1 MKKEDWS
8 NDPSEREESISAN
21 MLQALIG
28 IGKSLSAEKDH
39 DTLLRRILML
49 SAEITGADG
58 GVIAMVEEN
67 ESGGSSLIYKHTYAL
82 SDKEIPRIENIPVN
96 MASIIGYVALSGE
109 ALFVDDVYELDDST
123 PYNFNDDFDKTYG
136 YRTKSVLAVPMT
148 NHADEIIG
156 VIQMLHC
163 KEITEWINQENKTDE
178 VPPFDKRYMS
188 LLQSVAAQAAIA
200 LENNRMVEKIN
211 TTLEEVETLRDRLQA
226 ENVYLQQEIK
236 LANNFEEII
245 SANKEFNKTLALVE
259 SVSGSDSTV
268 LILGE
273 TGTGKELIA
282 RAVHSTSSRKNHPL
296 VKINCAALPT
306 NLIESELFGHEKGSF
321 TGALSRRIGR
331 FELADKGT
339 IFLDEIA
346 ELPRELQAKL
356 LRVLQ
361 EGEFERVGSAQTEK
375 VDVRVIAATNRNL
388 EELMENGAF
397 REDLFYRLNVFPI
410 LCPPLRHRKEDI
422 PPLVR
427 HFVKKYGAKAGKDI
441 RSIPAKA
448 MDALQEYHWPG
459 NVRELENIIER
470 SMILSQRNALEL
482 GDWFQKPV
490 APPANV
496 GAATTLDEKQREHI
510 LEALEHTH
518 WKVRGAGGAASLLGI
533 NPSTLESRMKKLK
546 IIRQE

>member
-178 VPPFDKRYMS
+178 LPPFDKRYMS

-296 VKINCAALPT
+296 VKVNCAALPT

-346 ELPRELQAKL
+346 ELPPELQAKL

-470 SMILSQRNALEL
+470 SMIISQRNALEL

-496 GAATTLDEKQREHI
+496 GTATTLDEKQREHI
-510 LEALEHTH
+510 LEVLEHTH

-533 NPSTLESRMKKLK
+533 NPSTLESRMKKLR